1 MKIIIDCMGG
11 DNAPLEILKGVMD
24 AKAELGGDY
33 LLVGHKEQMEK
44 VARENGLDISGYEI
58 LHAET
63 VITMDD
69 DSMAFREK
77 KDSSLTLALK
87 ALSNG
92 EGDILVSCTNT
103 GALFAGAS
111 LTVRR
116 IKGVH
121 RAALAAILPFNPP
134 VLLLD
139 CGANVT
145 VQPDFLPQFATMGSA
160 YMKALYGLENPRVG
174 LLNNG
179 TEEHKGTPLQTE
191 AYGLLKSCPD
201 IHFVGNVEG
210 NRIPFDAC
218 DVLVT
223 DGYTGN
229 IVLKYTEGMGK
240 MMIGILKG
248 MFKANTLTKMSALL
262 VKGQLSNIK
271 HTFDASEYGGAP
283 FLGISRP
290 VIKAHG
296 NSNAKAFRNAIRQAI
311 DYVNTGVTYDIARAI
326 EDAREQKKAAEAEV
340 QEEEAHGG

>member
-1 MKIIIDCMGG
+1 MKMIIDCMGG
-11 DNAPLEILKGVMD
+11 DHAPLEMLKGVID

-33 LLVGHKEQMEK
+33 LLVGHKTQLETLAK
-44 VARENGLDISGYEI
+44 ENGLDISGFEI

-63 VITMDD
+63 VITMED

-77 KDSSLTLALK
+77 KDSSMTLALR
-87 ALSNG
+87 ALANG
-92 EGDILVSCTNT
+92 EGDAMVSCGNT

-121 RAALAAILPFNPP
+121 RAALAAVLPFKPP

-145 VQPDFLPQFATMGSA
+145 VQPDFLVQFATMGSA

-179 TEEHKGTPLQTE
+179 AEEHKGTPIQTE
-191 AYGLLKSCPD
+191 AYQLLKSCPD
-201 IHFVGNVEG
+201 INFVGNVEG
-210 NRIPFDAC
+210 NRAAFDAC

-223 DGYTGN
+223 DGFTGN
-229 IVLKYTEGMGK
+229 VFLKTLEGMGK
-240 MMIGILKG
+240 MFASRMKGIFYSSLMTKLAALVVKKPF
-248 MFKANTLTKMSALL
+248 MQFKKEMD
-262 VKGQLSNIK
+262 VKE
-271 HTFDASEYGGAP
+271 HGGSP
-283 FLGISRP
+283 ILGLRKP

-296 NSNAKAFRNAIRQAI
+296 SSDARAFKNAIRQAMRFAESGA
-311 DYVNTGVTYDIARAI
+311 TEAI
-326 EDAREQKKAAEAEV
+326 ETLLGTDSQAGKE
-340 QEEEAHGG
+340 

>member
-1 MKIIIDCMGG
+1 MRMIVDCMGG
-11 DNAPLEILKGVMD
+11 DKAPLEMLKGVID
-24 AKAELGGDY
+24 AKAELGGEY
-33 LLVGHKEQMEK
+33 LLVGHREILESTAK
-44 VARENGLDISGYEI
+44 ENGLDLTGLEI

-63 VITMDD
+63 VVTMED

-77 KDSSLTLALK
+77 KDSSMTLALR
-87 ALSNG
+87 ALANG
-92 EGDILVSCTNT
+92 EGDAMVSCGNT

-121 RAALAAILPFNPP
+121 RAALAALLPFNPP

-145 VQPDFLPQFATMGSA
+145 VQPDFLVQFATMGTA

-179 TEEHKGTPLQTE
+179 AEEHKGTPLQTE
-191 AYGLLKSCPD
+191 AYQLLKACPD
-201 IHFVGNVEG
+201 INFVGNVEG
-210 NRIPFDAC
+210 NRVAFDAC

-229 IVLKYTEGMGK
+229 VLLKTMEGMGK
-240 MMIGILKG
+240 MFANRMKGIFYSSL
-248 MFKANTLTKMSALL
+248 LTKLAALT
-262 VKGQLSNIK
+262 VKKPFMQFK
-271 HTFDASEYGGAP
+271 KEMDVKEHGGSP
-283 FLGISRP
+283 ILGLRKP

-296 NSNAKAFRNAIRQAI
+296 SSDARAFKNAIRQAMRFAESGATETI
-311 DYVNTGVTYDIARAI
+311 EGILGAESGTGK
-326 EDAREQKKAAEAEV
+326 E
-340 QEEEAHGG
+340 

>member
-11 DNAPLEILKGVMD
+11 DNAPLEILKGVIA
-24 AKAELGGDY
+24 AKAELGGEY
-33 LLVGHKEQMEK
+33 LLVGHKEIMER
-44 VARENGLDISGYEI
+44 VAKENGLDISGYEI

-63 VITMDD
+63 VVTMED

-77 KDSSLTLALK
+77 KDSSLTLSLK
-87 ALSNG
+87 ALANG
-92 EGDILVSCTNT
+92 DGDVLVSCSNT

-121 RAALAAILPFNPP
+121 RAALAAVLPFNPP

-160 YMKALYGLENPRVG
+160 YMKALYGIEKPRVG

-179 TEEHKGTPLQTE
+179 SEEHKGTPLQTE
-191 AYGLLKSCPD
+191 AYQLLKACPD
-201 IHFVGNVEG
+201 INFVGNVES
-210 NRIPFDAC
+210 NQVPFGAC

-223 DGYTGN
+223 DGFTGN
-229 IVLKYTEGMGK
+229 VFLKALEGMGK
-240 MMIGILKG
+240 MFSSAMKGIFYKSLATKLAALTVKKPF
-248 MFKANTLTKMSALL
+248 MQFKKSM
-262 VKGQLSNIK
+262 
-271 HTFDASEYGGAP
+271 DAKEHGGSP
-283 FLGISRP
+283 ILGLRKP

-296 NSNAKAFRNAIRQAI
+296 SSDARAFKNAIRQA
-311 DYVNTGVTYDIARAI
+311 TRFAESGATATI
-326 EDAREQKKAAEAEV
+326 EEILGTATPAPAPAEKE
-340 QEEEAHGG
+340 

>member
-87 ALSNG
+87 ALSGG

-160 YMKALYGLENPRVG
+160 YMKALYGLDNPRVG

-229 IVLKYTEGMGK
+229 VLLKTMEGMGK
-240 MMIGILKG
+240 LFMTRMKGIFYASVISKLAALTVKKSF
-248 MFKANTLTKMSALL
+248 MQFKKDMD
-262 VKGQLSNIK
+262 VKE
-271 HTFDASEYGGAP
+271 HGGSP
-283 FLGISRP
+283 ILGIRKP

-296 NSNAKAFRNAIRQAI
+296 SSDARAFKSAIRQAMRFAES
-311 DYVNTGVTYDIARAI
+311 GAI
-326 EDAREQKKAAEAEV
+326 ESLERQLGAEAPSGKE
-340 QEEEAHGG
+340 

>member
-1 MKIIIDCMGG
+1 MRIIIDCMGG
-11 DNAPLEILKGVMD
+11 DNAPLEMLKGVID

-33 LLVGHKEQMEK
+33 LLVGHQTQLET
-44 VARENGLDISGYEI
+44 VAQENGLDISGFEI

-63 VITMDD
+63 VVTMEDD
-69 DSMAFREK
+69 AMAFREK
-77 KDSSLTLALK
+77 KDSSMTLALK
-87 ALSNG
+87 ALANG
-92 EGDILVSCTNT
+92 EGDAMVSCGNT

-121 RAALAAILPFNPP
+121 RAAIASILPFDPP

-145 VQPDFLPQFATMGSA
+145 VQPEFLVQFATMGSA

-179 TEEHKGTPLQTE
+179 AEEHKGTPLQTD
-191 AYGLLKSCPD
+191 AYQLLKNCPD

-210 NRIPFDAC
+210 SGIVANTC

-223 DGYTGN
+223 DGFTGN
-229 IVLKYTEGMGK
+229 VLLKTMEGMGK
-240 MMIGILKG
+240 MLMTRMKGIFYATPITKLAALTVKKPF
-248 MFKANTLTKMSALL
+248 MKFKKDFD
-262 VKGQLSNIK
+262 VKE
-271 HTFDASEYGGAP
+271 HGGSP
-283 FLGISRP
+283 ILGLRKP

-296 NSNAKAFRNAIRQAI
+296 SSDARAFKNAIRRAMRVAESGATETMEAI
-311 DYVNTGVTYDIARAI
+311 LGT
-326 EDAREQKKAAEAEV
+326 EAPAGKE
-340 QEEEAHGG
+340 